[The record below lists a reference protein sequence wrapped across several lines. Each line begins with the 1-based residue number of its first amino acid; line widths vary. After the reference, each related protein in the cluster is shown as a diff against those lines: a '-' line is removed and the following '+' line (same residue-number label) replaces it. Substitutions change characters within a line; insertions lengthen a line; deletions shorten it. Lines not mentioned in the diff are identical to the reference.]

1 MTLVP
6 TYTYLLLNRD
16 TSRSCFTK
24 LFFAIVSNEIIPYD
38 FAIGNTKDANTFCNK
53 TINKAVILLTVKT
66 LHYRLYFYD
75 VKYYMN

>member
-24 LFFAIVSNEIIPYD
+24 LFFAIVSNEISPYSL
-38 FAIGNTKDANTFCNK
+38 AKGYMKAANVFCNK
-53 TINKAVILLTVKT
+53 TINKAVILLTVET
-66 LHYRLYFYD
+66 LHYRLYFFH